1 MNKKMLIA
9 IVIIAVLGIG
19 GVVGYP
25 MIKQSMLESN
35 PVNHI
40 LYSGV
45 QTEEETAVDATVGLT
60 FSMDEA
66 KMLENGAFADSEDP
80 AASIKFVN
88 TLLSRVSFN
97 YNLVSKMDYEANDLQ
112 MALGLALNY
121 KDIPALEMGVN
132 VKPWEASITAPQLIN
147 DPLYLDIQ
155 EALDAS
161 GEEIQLKD
169 VDLAAYLKAIYE
181 KDEAYKAVMNNA
193 SAYEDIFRKLLEGN
207 VEKMGKGTIS
217 VAVNGT
223 ASQVPVVQY
232 KLNISLDD
240 FYGMY
245 IDLINAA
252 KTDENVKALV
262 LDRVNKIEALVVA
275 NEDYAMF
282 GLAKEEVTEGFAEI
296 KSELTDNWEASLDE
310 VATEIM
316 NQRVQMQEL
325 GVSQEFSNVVIS
337 IDKKNI
343 MREVVMDIET
353 EGLRITER
361 VTYNAFGD
369 DVVLPA
375 MASKETAKDV
385 FAIVN
390 DMDAMQALQEEV
402 VTNLQSKLFAGEAVT
417 ALLSD
422 VKTDVEMLPE
432 SEREDMVQTFEESV
446 SGMQMML
453 PFMLSGMGM

>member
-1 MNKKMLIA
+1 MLIA

-310 VATEIM
+310 VA
-316 NQRVQMQEL
+316 
-325 GVSQEFSNVVIS
+325 
-337 IDKKNI
+337 
-343 MREVVMDIET
+343 
-353 EGLRITER
+353 
-361 VTYNAFGD
+361 
-369 DVVLPA
+369 
-375 MASKETAKDV
+375 
-385 FAIVN
+385 
-390 DMDAMQALQEEV
+390 
-402 VTNLQSKLFAGEAVT
+402 
-417 ALLSD
+417 
-422 VKTDVEMLPE
+422 
-432 SEREDMVQTFEESV
+432 
-446 SGMQMML
+446 
-453 PFMLSGMGM
+453 